1 MPVRS
6 LNSPVF
12 KWPDRKI
19 VHQAL
24 LEWVKKKAQERPELL
39 RAGYFGSY
47 ARGDWG
53 VSSDLD
59 LILILDHSEVNFQER
74 ATEWD
79 VTSLPVPVDILIYT
93 EEEWLALAERGDRF
107 YKTIEEEAVWIF
119 YSSNSTVAS
128 A

>member
-12 KWPDRKI
+12 KWPDREF

-24 LEWVKKKAQERPELL
+24 LEWVEQKAKEKPELL

-53 VSSDLD
+53 VGSDLD
-59 LILILDHSEVNFQER
+59 LILILDQSPVGFYQR

-79 VTSLPVPVDILIYT
+79 ATSLPVPVDILVYT
-93 EEEWLALAERGDRF
+93 EDEWKALASRGDRF
-107 YKTIEEEAVWIF
+107 QKLVEAEAIWVLDKRPGL
-119 YSSNSTVAS
+119 SLR
-128 A
+128 